1 MEKLM
6 EEIFTKEN
14 LNQAYKQVKKNKG
27 VCGVDGMSIEDALKH
42 LQQNGKEL
50 IKTIMEGKYKPQ
62 PVMAVKIPKDDGST
76 RQLGIPSVIDRII
89 QQAIN
94 QVMIKI
100 YDKQFHDN
108 SFGFRPSRR
117 AQQAITKAQSYINE
131 GYKYIVDID
140 LKKYFDTINQD
151 KLMYLLSKTIKDKR
165 LLRLINQF
173 MKSGISHNGKVSKS
187 LIGVP
192 QGSPLSPILSNIY
205 LNELDKELDIRGLK
219 FVRYADDV
227 QIYVKS
233 ERSGL
238 RVLEKITKYL
248 MKELKVEVNLDKSEV
263 RLFNESKFLGFSFYK
278 YKDEIR
284 ISIHAKSRSKF
295 KIKVKEILRRNRG
308 RKIET
313 IIHELNRLTRGW
325 INYFKIS
332 DNKSLITGLNGWI
345 RRKIR
350 VYIWKQWKKVATR
363 FNNLKKLGVNKYK
376 AWEYANTRKGIW
388 RISCSPILSRT
399 LTNDYISKLGYLDL
413 NKLYNR

>member
-350 VYIWKQWKKVATR
+350 VYIWKQWKKVSTR